1 MSGGFATA
9 ALISLFAKENR
20 IESFAPSLFEI
31 SLMVSIF
38 KFVIVPANIH
48 SARRI
53 VAKIHTNILLISN
66 MAGGIIMSITFLVV
80 SSIYI
85 LTVKKYFRRSKCFI
99 VSNLPILDMFQL
111 NAVHYRKFGFNT
123 KRVMLA
129 LTSNN
134 ESFAMRIKEY
144 SDWYLKEYE
153 PITIEKISE
162 I

>member
-1 MSGGFATA
+1 
-9 ALISLFAKENR
+9 
-20 IESFAPSLFEI
+20 
-31 SLMVSIF
+31 
-38 KFVIVPANIH
+38 
-48 SARRI
+48 
-53 VAKIHTNILLISN
+53 
-66 MAGGIIMSITFLVV
+66 
-80 SSIYI
+80 
-85 LTVKKYFRRSKCFI
+85 
-99 VSNLPILDMFQL
+99 MFQL